1 MGEKRCR
8 HYELRIFP
16 EKEPDLERCILPGV
30 FPEFPLHE
38 QVPKTT
44 ELLYVV
50 LKGDITRKWQKG
62 SMENPGYVSRKL
74 AMESNMSAP
83 AVDRNL
89 QKRMPGE

>member
-30 FPEFPLHE
+30 FPEFPLYE

-44 ELLYVV
+44 EFLYVV
-50 LKGDITRKWQKG
+50 LKG